1 MLGCFVGDGIEA
13 MNRATRRRLA
23 LAGTLLTLVWLAAG
37 TGWFVHWQAGEGD
50 GGPAGQMW
58 RDAIEAA
65 LLVALIFW
73 VLAGIAYGIIVWI
86 VTGRG
91 PRA

>member
-1 MLGCFVGDGIEA
+1 
-13 MNRATRRRLA
+13 LA
-23 LAGTLLTLVWLAAG
+23 LISVLLTLAWLIAG
-37 TGWFVHWQAGEGD
+37 TIWFVHWQASESR
-50 GGPAGQMW
+50 AGSAGSLW

-65 LLVALIFW
+65 SLTALVFW

-91 PRA
+91 PQA